1 MIVILSFPSVLLPTV
16 IRMSYFSKQHY
27 HIRPYA
33 RLACFHYRSHRIWR
47 SCSFLSIKE
56 GRGSCRQDP
65 AVRELPT
72 IRNMFGSL
80 IIVAIAGM
88 WKQRNEPERAA
99 VRPFT
104 HVLNS
109 VSTCRVPR
117 RILYRAADVHR
128 YRPEAGESLL
138 GLMRRS
144 CAIPESHVSA
154 CLPRTRPQ

>member
-1 MIVILSFPSVLLPTV
+1 MIAVLSFPSALLLTV
-16 IRMSYFSKQHY
+16 IRMSYFYKQHY
-27 HIRPYA
+27 HFRPYA
-33 RLACFHYRSHRIWR
+33 RLAGFHYRSHRIWR

-56 GRGSCRQDP
+56 GRGSCRQDS
-65 AVRELPT
+65 AVRELPA
-72 IRNMFGSL
+72 IRNMFGYL
-80 IIVAIAGM
+80 IVAIAGM
-88 WKQRNEPERAA
+88 WKQRNEPERDA
-99 VRPFT
+99 VRPST